1 MDRLKVILWI
11 TFFALPALSG
21 CSGCDREVYVR
32 QSGSMITVNPSLLD
46 FGQVPKGL
54 VVTQTV
60 EVLNPGQKALVISQ
74 TDLNDENNVFMV
86 TVPQEQVAQSDSMA
100 ISVTFSPTEIKTYEA
115 TYTISSDAENDKLTL
130 IAITGAGIPD
140 TLCGDCTTP
149 PENRCLSEY
158 ELLIYDSIGAC
169 VDDQCQYQASQI
181 YCEFGCDED
190 NAVCLDDSGQSS
202 PLPPLDA
209 GAVDDDTDT
218 WDAGEEVMEPD
229 VEQDAGTVLPYDG
242 PVVEEV
248 AVGHDGWTCARM
260 SDGKVSCWGKNK
272 WGQLGQGWW
281 DGIGEDSLNTS
292 PVPTVLPTSAI
303 AHRLVTGSNSTSV
316 MTAHG
321 SIYCWGSCPHRRPSN
336 TQGQN
341 IHTPETVDMVE
352 VGDDM
357 DVGWGHACMISADG
371 DLVCW
376 GSNWY
381 GGLSTGDD
389 VYPMQ
394 QPVTVPSL
402 SGVSQVAL
410 GNYHTCALQD
420 NNELYCWGWNR
431 YHQVGMPVD
440 DNEICPDSASDSA
453 PTPCVLEPRLIEGL
467 GGDAILDIDTGGSHT
482 CVIVATGKVFCWGN
496 NQSGAVGDGVAQG
509 FVWYGEPTETVD
521 LGQPAVKLALG
532 SSHTMVILEDG
543 SLMGWGSN
551 NSGQLG
557 DGTNERQPSPVPV
570 TGLPLPALQ
579 LSVGSTHTC
588 AVLNDHSVW
597 CWGKN
602 SHGQLG
608 DGTAEDSLVPVRV
621 VFDSE

>member
-1 MDRLKVILWI
+1 
-11 TFFALPALSG
+11 
-21 CSGCDREVYVR
+21 
-32 QSGSMITVNPSLLD
+32 
-46 FGQVPKGL
+46 
-54 VVTQTV
+54 
-60 EVLNPGQKALVISQ
+60 
-74 TDLNDENNVFMV
+74 
-86 TVPQEQVAQSDSMA
+86 
-100 ISVTFSPTEIKTYEA
+100 
-115 TYTISSDAENDKLTL
+115 
-130 IAITGAGIPD
+130 
-140 TLCGDCTTP
+140 
-149 PENRCLSEY
+149 
-158 ELLIYDSIGAC
+158 
-169 VDDQCQYQASQI
+169 
-181 YCEFGCDED
+181 
-190 NAVCLDDSGQSS
+190 
-202 PLPPLDA
+202 
-209 GAVDDDTDT
+209 
-218 WDAGEEVMEPD
+218 
-229 VEQDAGTVLPYDG
+229 
-242 PVVEEV
+242 
-248 AVGHDGWTCARM
+248 
-260 SDGKVSCWGKNK
+260 
-272 WGQLGQGWW
+272 
-281 DGIGEDSLNTS
+281 
-292 PVPTVLPTSAI
+292 
-303 AHRLVTGSNSTSV
+303 
-316 MTAHG
+316 
-321 SIYCWGSCPHRRPSN
+321 
-336 TQGQN
+336 
-341 IHTPETVDMVE
+341 ETVDMVE

-570 TGLPLPALQ
+570 T
-579 LSVGSTHTC
+579 
-588 AVLNDHSVW
+588 
-597 CWGKN
+597 
-602 SHGQLG
+602 
-608 DGTAEDSLVPVRV
+608 
-621 VFDSE
+621 